1 MPIVS
6 SGVISNKGGIRMM
19 VGNQAPA
26 DDPVLLEISRDDWI
40 LILDYIYNN
49 LEYDSE
55 SDAKNDMIAAM
66 DRIRNAHYF
75 YNIERKDEPGLQ

>member
-1 MPIVS
+1 
-6 SGVISNKGGIRMM
+6 MM

-40 LILDYIYNN
+40 LILDYIYGNS
-49 LEYDSE
+49 EWDSNSPE
-55 SDAKNDMIAAM
+55 KEAMYAAM